1 MENISV
7 TRGLTELKTIS
18 KRIQD
23 KIGNSVFVCCT
34 RGEEDKTSVGNPKS
48 QFESDAKANMQ
59 SIYDLMDRHHKIKSA
74 IVKSNAITKV
84 TINKKEMT
92 VAECIEY
99 KSIIESKKALLNCFK
114 QQLQITDK
122 QVKDLNDK
130 VEISV
135 ENILKNQ
142 NAAGTDKKSVSLDS
156 YIKSF
161 RDVSSYSV
169 FDPISIRKMISA
181 LNDEITTFESEVDF
195 VLSESNAKTNIEI

>member
-23 KIGNSVFVCCT
+23 KISNSIFVCAF
-34 RGEEDKTSVGNPKS
+34 RGEEDKTSVGNLKP
-48 QFESDAKANMQ
+48 QFEAEAKANMQ
-59 SIYDLMDRHHKIKSA
+59 SIYDLMERHHKIKSA
-74 IVKSNAITKV
+74 IVKSNAVTKV
-84 TINKKEMT
+84 VINKREMT

-99 KSIIESKKALLNCFK
+99 KSIIESKKALLACFRE
-114 QQLQITDK
+114 QLHNTDRQIK
-122 QVKDLNDK
+122 ELNDK
-130 VEISV
+130 VEMSV
-135 ENILKNQ
+135 ENILRNQ

-181 LNDEITTFESEVDF
+181 LNDEITIFESEVDF